1 MEREVCVVLGLI
13 KNEPAK
19 KVDEPW
25 PWACCS
31 SWRCGCGCGVV
42 VDDVGLAVDDDS

>member
-1 MEREVCVVLGLI
+1 MAREVCVVGLK

-19 KVDEPW
+19 KVDDPW

-31 SWRCGCGCGVV
+31 SWRCGCGVV